1 MLVNQFIKGIW
12 DSQVYK
18 SCIVDLLE
26 TILINLMK
34 SGFEFKGLIDF
45 FGELV
50 KIVGN
55 KAGIAERVLGG
66 VYGFDFNLRS

>member
-1 MLVNQFIKGIW
+1 
-12 DSQVYK
+12 
-18 SCIVDLLE
+18 
-26 TILINLMK
+26 MK